1 MRTTFHAELDQLSAD
16 LGAMCATAGSI
27 MTSAT
32 AAVVHGDEGAPQR
45 VRAELQHLGALNQ
58 RIQDRTL
65 VLLARQAPVA
75 RELRFVVSAIRIAG
89 DADRM
94 GGLAAHIAEVAE
106 RRAPAP
112 AIPADTI
119 EHFAEMGRVAV
130 ELADRA
136 HRALA
141 DLDADA
147 AREVGLADDEMN
159 DLHRRL
165 FTLVSDA
172 TWTHG
177 AAAAVDV
184 ALLGR
189 FYERFADHAVDIA
202 RRVVFEATGE
212 TPKRAGNESGHTRL
226 PMEVPL

>member
-1 MRTTFHAELDQLSAD
+1 MRTTFHAELDRLAAE

-27 MTSAT
+27 MSSAT
-32 AAVVHGDEGAPQR
+32 AAVVYGDMNAADR
-45 VRAELQHLGALNQ
+45 VWSELSHLSALNQ
-58 RIQDRTL
+58 RVQDRTL
-65 VLLARQAPVA
+65 TVLARQAPVA

-94 GGLAAHIAEVAE
+94 GGLAANVAKVAQ
-106 RRAPAP
+106 RNHPAP
-112 AIPADTI
+112 AIPSDTTA
-119 EHFAEMGRVAV
+119 HFAEMGRVAV
-130 ELADRA
+130 ELANRA
-136 HRALA
+136 HHALA
-141 DLDADA
+141 DFDADK
-147 AREVGLADDEMN
+147 AREVGPADREMN

-189 FYERFADHAVDIA
+189 FYERFADHAVEIA
-202 RRVVFEATGE
+202 RRIVFEATGE
-212 TPKRAGNESGHTRL
+212 TPERTDYEAA
-226 PMEVPL
+226 MEATL

>member
-1 MRTTFHAELDQLSAD
+1 MRTAFHAELNRLSAE
-16 LGAMCATAGSI
+16 LAAMCATAGSI
-27 MTSAT
+27 MANAT
-32 AAVVHGDEGAPQR
+32 AAVVDGDVSAVAR
-45 VRAELQHLGALNQ
+45 VRCQLAHLGALNH
-58 RIQDRTL
+58 RVQDRTL
-65 VLLARQAPVA
+65 GLLARQAPVA

-106 RRAPAP
+106 RRLPEA
-112 AIPADTI
+112 AIPPDTTT
-119 EHFAEMGRVAV
+119 HFAEMGRVAT

-141 DLDADA
+141 DLDVAA
-147 AREVGLADDEMN
+147 ARQIGPADDEMD

-172 TWTHG
+172 TWRHG
-177 AAAAVDV
+177 TVAAIDV

-189 FYERFADHAVDIA
+189 FYERFGDHAVEIA

-212 TPKRAGNESGHTRL
+212 TPNRNLT
-226 PMEVPL
+226 EVPL

>member
-1 MRTTFHAELDQLSAD
+1 MRTTFHAELDRLAAE

-27 MTSAT
+27 MESAT
-32 AAVVHGDEGAPQR
+32 AAVVQGDMHASGR
-45 VRAELQHLGALNQ
+45 VWVELDHLGALNQ
-58 RIQDRTL
+58 RVQDRTL
-65 VLLARQAPVA
+65 AVLALQAPVA

-94 GGLAAHIAEVAE
+94 GGLAANIAKVAQ
-106 RRAPAP
+106 RRHPEP
-112 AIPADTI
+112 AIPPDTTA
-119 EHFAEMGRVAV
+119 HFAEMGRVAV

-141 DLDADA
+141 DFDVEAALEVAPAD
-147 AREVGLADDEMN
+147 REMN

-165 FTLVSDA
+165 FVLVSDA

-202 RRVVFEATGE
+202 RRIVFEATGE
-212 TPKRAGNESGHTRL
+212 TPQRAGDVL
-226 PMEVPL
+226 AMEVTR

>member
-1 MRTTFHAELDQLSAD
+1 MRTQFHTELQRLSAE
-16 LGAMCATAGSI
+16 LGAMCATSGSI
-27 MTSAT
+27 MRSAT
-32 AAVVHGDEGAPQR
+32 AAVVDGDEDAANR
-45 VRAELQHLGALNQ
+45 VWAELGHLDALHESV
-58 RIQDRTL
+58 QDRAL

-94 GGLAAHIAEVAE
+94 GGLAANIAKVAQ
-106 RRAPAP
+106 RRRPVA
-112 AIPADTI
+112 AIPTDTR

-130 ELADRA
+130 ELAERA

-141 DLDADA
+141 QFDADA
-147 AREVGLADDEMN
+147 ARAIAPADEEMN
-159 DLHRRL
+159 ALHRRL

-177 AAAAVDV
+177 TVAAIDV

-189 FYERFADHAVDIA
+189 FYERFADHAVEIA
-202 RRVVFEATGE
+202 RRIVFEATGE
-212 TPKRAGNESGHTRL
+212 RQ
-226 PMEVPL
+226 MEVSR